1 MRARRYQ
8 FFDTATQTDS
18 SPAQLVFYEISY
30 GQETS
35 DLEDLLL
42 KRFIYFDTCPL
53 I

>member
-8 FFDTATQTDS
+8 FFDTATQT
-18 SPAQLVFYEISY
+18 AQLVFYEISY

-35 DLEDLLL
+35 DLENLLL
-42 KRFIYFDTCPL
+42 KRFVYFDMSPL